1 MLLPDFTIVLYTGFR
16 MSDGR
21 KIMESVDKAAERVF
35 RVARDMSLRDWLV
48 WGLVILAAAFL
59 WYLYGWRL
67 FIELLFAS

>member
-1 MLLPDFTIVLYTGFR
+1 
-16 MSDGR
+16 
-21 KIMESVDKAAERVF
+21 MESVDKAAERVF